1 MIVGVGLDLADPGRI
16 ERALQRHPSLE
27 ARLFTPQE
35 RSVCRAASAPILS
48 FAARFAAKE
57 AALKALGTGWSRGI
71 KWTDVEVLGGDR
83 EPPRLSITGKALEC
97 MRDLG
102 AVRAHVSLSHEKSM
116 AGAVVVLE
124 GD

>member
-1 MIVGVGLDLADPGRI
+1 MIVGVGLDLADPARL
-16 ERALQRHPSLE
+16 ERALARHPSLE
-27 ARLFTPQE
+27 RRLFTEEE
-35 RSVCRAASAPILS
+35 RRVCRAASAPNLS

-83 EPPRLSITGKALEC
+83 EAPRLSITGKALEV
-97 MRDLG
+97 MRGLG
-102 AVRAHVSLSHEKSM
+102 ASRAHVSLSHERTV

-124 GD
+124 S